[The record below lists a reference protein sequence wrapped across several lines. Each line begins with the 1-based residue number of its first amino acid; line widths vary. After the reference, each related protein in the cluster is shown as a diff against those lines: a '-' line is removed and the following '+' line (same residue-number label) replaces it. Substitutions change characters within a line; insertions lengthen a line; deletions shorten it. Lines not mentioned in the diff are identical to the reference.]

1 MFKKKIKKDLKNE
14 DYTQSKAEDFHF
26 DLISDYHN
34 KKQNKGFVLTNRTCN
49 DIDFDEFFMFADHTT
64 SIPGQQ
70 YLYNHLRKIPES
82 FEHFEEQETTINY
95 YDNNPDKQLK
105 TVKLLNRISSF
116 DAYYINSLFQDE
128 HIKEPKWYFA
138 IPILAITNLLLLII
152 IPFYL
157 KAILPFI
164 GITTIN
170 LIIHYWNK
178 HNLYQYINALPQLS
192 KLNYSAKEIL
202 KMEAPHKNT
211 TRVKAATKIL
221 DTVRSR
227 MLLFKL
233 ENKVDTDFGA
243 IFWSLLEFVKII
255 FLLEPLLL
263 FSLLK
268 IIDKKREEI
277 HIVFSFIG
285 NIDMD
290 ISILNLRKA
299 LPYYCLPE
307 ILKPDKT
314 INANELYH
322 PLIPDC
328 VSNSISLKGKSAL
341 LTGSNMSGK
350 TTFIRTVGLNALAA
364 YTINTCFAK
373 SFSLPKMNILSAIRI
388 SDDLMNDKSYY
399 LEEVLIVKELL
410 KEGAVSPCLFLLDE
424 LYKGTNTIERIA
436 AGKAVL
442 STLNSSSNSI
452 VFATTHD
459 TELTDLLIKEY
470 DIYNFCESISNS
482 TIDFDYLL
490 KKGKLQQTNAIKIL
504 KINGYPTELIKEA
517 TEIAQQLKTK

>member
-1 MFKKKIKKDLKNE
+1 MFKKKTKKDLKNE

-49 DIDFDEFFMFADHTT
+49 DIDFDEFFMFADHTI

-82 FEHFEEQETTINY
+82 FKHIEEQDTIIKY

-105 TVKLLNRISSF
+105 TLKLLDHISSF
-116 DAYYINSLFQDE
+116 DAYYINTLFQDE
-128 HIKEPKWYFA
+128 HINKPRWYFA
-138 IPILAITNLLLLII
+138 IPILATINLLLLII

-157 KAILPFI
+157 KAIVPFV

-178 HNLYQYINALPQLS
+178 HILYQYINALPQLS
-192 KLNYSAKEIL
+192 KLNYTAKELL
-202 KMEAPHKNT
+202 KISVLQNNID
-211 TRVKAATKIL
+211 RIKAATKTI
-221 DTVRSR
+221 DKIKAR
-227 MLLFKL
+227 MFLFKL
-233 ENKVDTDFGA
+233 ENKLESEFGA
-243 IFWSLLEFVKII
+243 MFWSLLEFVKII
-255 FLLEPLLL
+255 FLFEPLLL
-263 FSLLK
+263 FNLLK

-277 HIVFSFIG
+277 HLVFSYVG
-285 NIDMD
+285 KIDMA

-322 PLIPDC
+322 PLIPEC
-328 VSNSISLKGKSAL
+328 VSNSISLKGKSIL

-373 SFSLPKMNILSAIRI
+373 SFSLPKMNIHSAIRI

-399 LEEVLIVKELL
+399 FEEVLIVKELL

-424 LYKGTNTIERIA
+424 LYKGTNTTERIA
-436 AGKAVL
+436 ASKAVL
-442 STLNSSSNSI
+442 SALNNNSNSI

-459 TELTDLLIKEY
+459 TELTDMLQKQY
-470 DIYNFCESISNS
+470 DLYHFCESVSNKS
-482 TIDFDYLL
+482 IDFDYLL

-504 KINGYPTELIKEA
+504 EINGYPPEIIKEA